1 MDVFQKLTMRLL
13 ALFTAIATF
22 IGTLFSGG
30 GSVDFSAVTQADYDR
45 IKSAYIGMML
55 GAPDADIG
63 DPVIAAKVN
72 AIVNAGATASA
83 QLVKDGRVP
92 WDGGESITVSS
103 QITGVYNRVYAMALA
118 YACPQGALYK
128 DEQLLEDIL
137 YALDWMYD
145 SIYGAQVSERTKFG
159 NWWDWEIGGPTKL
172 VETLL
177 LIEDGIDAAAVAKY
191 LRPVNYFVAEP
202 KRTSA
207 NLVDSANIVI
217 GAAALEGNAP
227 RLWRA
232 REKLDEVFV
241 YVKASDG
248 FYTDGSYVM
257 HINIAYQG
265 GYGTI
270 MLEALSRTILAL
282 EGTFFEIAAA
292 NKAVQAAWA
301 FDSFLP
307 LMYKGGLPGMVR
319 GRNIVRNVDD
329 IGIGYP
335 AVAGMLRMTQ
345 YTAADSAARL
355 AEAVKYFY
363 LENTARYNAAAS
375 LYDYGLF
382 KALAADESVR
392 PLDANV
398 SVKVFPRMDRVAK
411 LTETYAVGIAMSS
424 KRIAKYEAIN
434 NENGKGW
441 YTGDGMLYVDL
452 SGADYN
458 QAFWHNVNYYRLP
471 GTTVTTRER
480 NDKNLPTTFAPN
492 TRFAGGVAFE
502 ENAVAAM
509 QLLGSNPDFG
519 STLKARKAW
528 FLFDEEIVALGADI
542 DCKDKFNTE
551 TVIEN
556 RVLKPGAEFLADG
569 QSVTTPAGT
578 LHNPGSVY
586 IGGLGGIVFPANAT
600 VQFRRTPGAP
610 EFVELW
616 QNHGQEIQNATY
628 AYTVLPGQ
636 TPAQTLAYAQHPQ
649 TMILAN
655 TPAVQAVR
663 DITTG
668 VTGYVFWSH
677 GCLEN
682 ITVGAACTLLTK
694 QTDTGLTVTVSDPTQ
709 RLLWLTVFVRGE
721 FAGVTADDN
730 VRASVGHGGVT
741 LRIDMTDRDGLGST
755 AVLTAK

>member
-1 MDVFQKLTMRLL
+1 MDAFQKLTVWIL
-13 ALFTAIATF
+13 AIVTTISTF

-30 GSVDFSAVTQADYDR
+30 GGVDFSPVTQADYDS
-45 IKSAYIGMML
+45 IKSAYVGMML
-55 GAPDADIG
+55 GPRDADMS

-118 YACPQGALYK
+118 YACPQGVLYR
-128 DEQLLEDIL
+128 DAELLANIR

-145 SIYGAQVSERTKFG
+145 NIYGAQVSEWTKFG

-177 LIEDGIDAAAVAKY
+177 LIEDGTDAAAVAKY
-191 LRPVNYFVAEP
+191 LRPVNFFVAEP

-232 REKLDEVFV
+232 RTKLDEVFT
-241 YVKASDG
+241 YVTASDG

-270 MLEALSRTILAL
+270 MLEALSRTVLAL
-282 EGTFFEIAAA
+282 EGTFFEMAAE
-292 NKAVQAAWA
+292 NKAIQAAWA

-329 IGIGYP
+329 IGIGYA

-355 AEAVKYFY
+355 AAAVKYFY
-363 LENTARYNAAAS
+363 RENTTRYNAAAS

-382 KALAADESVR
+382 KTLNADESVR
-392 PLDANV
+392 PLDAHV

-411 LTETYAVGIAMSS
+411 LTETYAVGVAMSS
-424 KRIAKYEAIN
+424 KRVAKYEALN

-480 NDKNLPTTFAPN
+480 NDKNLLTTFAPN
-492 TRFAGGVAFE
+492 TRFAGGVSLE

-509 QLLGSNPDFG
+509 QLLGTNPDFG

-528 FLFDEEIVALGADI
+528 FLFDDEIVALGADI
-542 DCKDKFNTE
+542 SCKDKYDTE

-569 QSVTTPAGT
+569 QSITMTAGE

-586 IGGLGGIVFPANAT
+586 IGGLGGIVFPADAT
-600 VQFRRTPGAP
+600 VQFRRTPGEP

-616 QNHGQEIQNATY
+616 QNHGTNIKNATY
-628 AYTVLPGQ
+628 AYTILPGQ

-649 TMILAN
+649 TVVLAN

-694 QTDTGLTVTVSDPTQ
+694 QTDGSLTLAVSDPTA
-709 RLLWLTVFVRGE
+709 RLRCLTVFVRG
-721 FAGVTADDN
+721 AYTLLSADSTVSATACRDGVL
-730 VRASVGHGGVT
+730 
-741 LRIDMTDRDGLGST
+741 LRVDLSGRDGLAAH
-755 AVLTAK
+755 AVLAAK